1 MGQGERLKLP
11 KLRWKGG
18 VAWFDHGGKPRR
30 WERLGTVGAEI
41 QRKYDLLIADRP
53 ASGTVDAML
62 ADCLEAIRDRVAA
75 GTLANYKSYRKRL
88 ADVFRC
94 TADAPEMN
102 QAAIRQYLKTCKRM
116 TFRNEVAFLSLAYQN
131 WMDEGRLIF
140 NPCYGVKVKRK
151 GSKRTRLLTW
161 REIERILACAD
172 ERLAVAIELAVALG
186 LRISDCCGMRW
197 RDLED
202 YLDTQKTDR
211 RMAWKTTDEL
221 SAILGRAKALQT
233 RVASLYVLCDRR
245 GRQWETGTLR
255 DHWDRAVAK
264 AGVEDAHFHD
274 LRSAA
279 ATEVEKQFGRKAAQ
293 DFLGHQDERTTETYL
308 RDRRVNVVTPLVRKK
323 A

>member
-1 MGQGERLKLP
+1 MGPGERLKLP

-30 WERLGTVGAEI
+30 WERLGTDPAEI

-53 ASGTVDAML
+53 AAGTVDAML
-62 ADCLEAIRDRVAA
+62 ADCLEAMRARVAP
-75 GTLANYKSYRKRL
+75 GTLANYRSYRKRL

-94 TADAPEMN
+94 AADAPEMN
-102 QAAIRQYLKTCKRM
+102 QAAIRTYLKTCKRM
-116 TFRNEVAFLSLAYQN
+116 TFRNEIGFLSLAYQN
-131 WMDEGRLIF
+131 WMDEGRLVF

-161 REIERILACAD
+161 REIDLIIAAAD
-172 ERLAVAIELAVALG
+172 ERLAVAIELAIALG
-186 LRISDCCGMRW
+186 LRISDCCALRW

-211 RMAWKTTDEL
+211 RMAWRTTDEL
-221 SAILGRAKALQT
+221 QAILARAKSLQG
-233 RVASLYVLCDRR
+233 RVASLYVLC
-245 GRQWETGTLR
+245 GRAGRPWKPGTLR

-264 AGVEDAHFHD
+264 AGIQDAHFHD
-274 LRSAA
+274 LRAAA
-279 ATEVEKQFGRKAAQ
+279 ATEVERLHGKAAAR

-308 RDRRVNVVTPLVRKK
+308 RDRRVNVVTPLARRK